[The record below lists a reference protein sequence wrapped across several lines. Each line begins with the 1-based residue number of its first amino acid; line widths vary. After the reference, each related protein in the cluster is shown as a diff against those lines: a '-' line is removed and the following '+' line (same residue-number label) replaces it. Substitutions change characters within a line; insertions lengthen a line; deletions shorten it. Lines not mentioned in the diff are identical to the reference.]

1 MQLLDVENLKVYF
14 SGKSHRFG
22 RKKAE
27 SETVHAVDGVSF
39 EIQEGEILSLVGESG
54 CGKTTTGMGI
64 LRLVDVQDGKI
75 SFRGEDILKLGPRE
89 LRHFRSKAQM
99 IFQATFSSLDPRM
112 TVREIVSEPLR
123 IHDSGQSENAID
135 ALITETLDYM
145 GLKPGDLEKF
155 PHEFSGGQARRIG
168 VARAL
173 VVKPDFIVADEPTS
187 GLDVS
192 VAAGILNLMRDL
204 RDRLKLTYLW
214 ISHNLHAV
222 SFISDRIAVM
232 YLGKIVEIA
241 KTGDLIA
248 KLYHP
253 YTKALFSAVPMVNAE
268 DRIER
273 IVLKGDIPSALN
285 PPSGCR
291 FHTRCNKKMPICS
304 EQEPQL
310 QEKDPSHFVRCH
322 LYN

>member
-1 MQLLDVENLKVYF
+1 MQLINVENLKIYF
-14 SGKSHRFG
+14 SGKTHHFG
-22 RKKAE
+22 RRKIAADV
-27 SETVHAVDGVSF
+27 VHAVDGVSF
-39 EIQEGEILSLVGESG
+39 EIQQGEILSLVGESG

-64 LRLVDVQDGKI
+64 LRLVDVHEGKI
-75 SFRGEDILKLGPRE
+75 TFRGEDILGLSYKD
-89 LRHFRSKAQM
+89 LRQFRSKAQM

-123 IHDSGQSENAID
+123 IHDNKRDETAINE
-135 ALITETLDYM
+135 LVIETLDYM
-145 GLKPGDLEKF
+145 GLKPGDLDKF

-173 VVKPDFIVADEPTS
+173 ILRPDFIVADEPTS

-222 SFISDRIAVM
+222 SFVSDRIAVM

-241 KTGDLIA
+241 KSEQLIER
-248 KLYHP
+248 LYHP

-291 FHTRCNKKMPICS
+291 FHTRCNRRMPIC
-304 EQEPQL
+304 EKEEPEL
-310 QEKDPSHFVRCH
+310 LEKDEGHFVRCH
-322 LYN
+322 LYS